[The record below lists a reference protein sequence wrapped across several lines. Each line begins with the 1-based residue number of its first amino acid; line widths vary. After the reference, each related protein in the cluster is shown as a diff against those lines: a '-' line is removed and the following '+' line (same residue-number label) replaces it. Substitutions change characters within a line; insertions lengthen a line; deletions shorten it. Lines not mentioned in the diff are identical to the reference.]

1 MTASSF
7 ELNGLHPEQTRLF
20 KSYWRVKMDSVA
32 ISILLSYC
40 IFISLFVMGVFLFS
54 PFFFFEFKFI
64 IASSKLYFF
73 FEGFSFLYTLL
84 VMQSTF

>member
-40 IFISLFVMGVFLFS
+40 IFISLFVMGVFLF
-54 PFFFFEFKFI
+54 EFKFI